1 MLAESREVEIFGQ
14 LLRVPS
20 LSHLLALK
28 LHALRHTRA
37 HRFLKDFQDV
47 EGLLRVNQIDLQS
60 EKVRH
65 LFLKYGNLDLYE
77 KVVRACS
84 DK

>member
-1 MLAESREVEIFGQ
+1 MLAQSREVEIYGQ
-14 LLRVPS
+14 LLRIPS

-28 LHALRHTRA
+28 LHALKHTRA
-37 HRFLKDFQDV
+37 HRFLKDFQNV
-47 EGLLRVNQIDLQS
+47 EGLVRMNQIDLHS
-60 EKVRH
+60 EKVRQ

-84 DK
+84 DQ